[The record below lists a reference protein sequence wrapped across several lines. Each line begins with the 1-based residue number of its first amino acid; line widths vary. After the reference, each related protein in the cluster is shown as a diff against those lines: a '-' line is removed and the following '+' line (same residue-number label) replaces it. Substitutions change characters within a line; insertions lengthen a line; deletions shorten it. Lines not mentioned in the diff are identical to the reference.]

1 MLPTSSFTPRERD
14 LIRREFC
21 PHFGQDPSIA
31 NGIFLRTWRG
41 GERQGEPKI
50 PAAVQSMLERGL
62 VEIRPAHL
70 GARVFFTAA
79 GLQELRALLQNRRAV
94 EPERF
99 AHLRRE
105 LASMPGKNRWL
116 RIERTR
122 GDARE
127 QTEAERTA
135 RRAKTLPERVSPDPV
150 PTTSARTI
158 GGSRP
163 TETGTRRAEPA

>member
-1 MLPTSSFTPRERD
+1 MPQTSSFTPRERD

-41 GERQGEPKI
+41 GERAGEPKI

-62 VEIRPAHL
+62 VEIRPARL
-70 GARVFFTAA
+70 GARAFFTMA
-79 GLQELRALLQNRRAV
+79 GLQELRALLQDRRAM

-105 LASMPGKNRWL
+105 LGL
-116 RIERTR
+116 
-122 GDARE
+122 DAGE
-127 QTEAERTA
+127 
-135 RRAKTLPERVSPDPV
+135 
-150 PTTSARTI
+150 
-158 GGSRP
+158 
-163 TETGTRRAEPA
+163 ETVAAY